1 MFHFYQHE
9 CVCVGAAAQ
18 TTQQKPPLRLPT
30 LCQENLGGG
39 CEPDLTRK
47 AHRTTL
53 DYHEVV
59 HRNIHIKM
67 LSKLLVVASVG
78 LAAGT
83 QRAAFLV
90 LLLVSTTL

>member
-1 MFHFYQHE
+1 MCSQ
-9 CVCVGAAAQ
+9 CG
-18 TTQQKPPLRLPT
+18 PLRNPHSKNRLLALPPAHP
-30 LCQENLGGG
+30 LSRDLGGG
-39 CEPDLTRK
+39 AADLTRK